1 MRAPRSRPAPSSERA
16 SRAPSPEPEEAAGGP
31 EPRAL
36 VGETPAAK
44 DFFAGQY
51 AKVAAETFDAASMEI
66 REEDVAFAVGA
77 LSFLGRVD
85 DAVTCYEGFRLRAG
99 PRDPRTVA
107 ASRFF
112 LGVAFGRAGDFA
124 RAHEHFVA
132 GARARLRA
140 PDPWVSAFVSQG
152 LACHRYFTGKYRA
165 AARHALRAL
174 RAAHV
179 ARFPYAQMLSTDL
192 RGHALV
198 QIGQFQAGTALL
210 EQAKSYA
217 ERLGFGMN
225 AHAVECS
232 LVIYQAKF
240 RAGPDALRDLE
251 SLLARRAHDSYSMR
265 ALLTEAAIQYAL
277 RGRGAEAAQA
287 LERVDRDALRMDAR
301 RAKVTSL
308 IARLHVTRWGRG
320 ARACAALL
328 DDAAALLDESD
339 VAFRAELL
347 AFEAYVGHALGD
359 AARYAEAISELRRL
373 ARRSEHHEARA
384 ALEQFEGDRVRAF
397 AEDELTPLLRAAVRR
412 DEREL
417 PRLLA
422 LGFLGPVPELLGLT
436 PARRVVLLPH
446 ENAILVQDQGD
457 LWLRPSPPRW
467 APPLLRLLAGGGA
480 SKEAIVAG
488 LWGLRRYSPER
499 HDPLVRTTIHRL
511 RSFLDPRGEWV
522 TVTPNGYGLA
532 VPVHAVGAD
541 LTGPLDAPLLEED
554 SLEDPPPRPAAPRA
568 PSRAAAAPQPAL
580 DPGTVDARLYTRL
593 RERGTASVPELIRA
607 LALSESTV
615 LRSLRRLVAAGKA
628 ARTGAARAT
637 RYEPR

>member
-1 MRAPRSRPAPSSERA
+1 MSGPA
-16 SRAPSPEPEEAAGGP
+16 
-31 EPRAL
+31 PRAL
-36 VGETPAAK
+36 VGDTPAAK

-51 AKVAAETFDAASMEI
+51 AKVAADTFDAASMEL

-77 LSFLGRVD
+77 LAFLGRVD
-85 DAVTCYEGFRLRAG
+85 DAVTCYEGFRRRAG

-112 LGVAFGRAGDFA
+112 LGVAFGRAGDFP

-132 GARARLRA
+132 GARARLRT

-192 RGHALV
+192 RGHALL

-240 RAGPDALRDLE
+240 KAGPDALRDLE

-308 IARLHVTRWGRG
+308 IARLHVTRWSKG
-320 ARACAALL
+320 ARACADLL
-328 DDAAALLDESD
+328 DDAAALIDESD
-339 VAFRAELL
+339 VAFRTELL

-359 AARYAEAISELRRL
+359 AGRYSAAASQLRRL
-373 ARRSEHHEARA
+373 ARRTEHHEARA
-384 ALEQFEGDRVRAF
+384 ALEQFEGDRAGAF

-436 PARRVVLLPH
+436 PGRRVVLLPH

-480 SKEAIVAG
+480 SKEASGGGVSKETSGGGASKEALVAG
-488 LWGLRRYSPER
+488 LWGLRRYFPER

-511 RSFLDPRGEWV
+511 RTFLDPRGEWV

-541 LTGPLDAPLLEED
+541 ATGPLEAPLLEED
-554 SLEDPPPRPAAPRA
+554 PPEDPPPRAAAPRA
-568 PSRAAAAPQPAL
+568 SSGAAAAPELTLEA
-580 DPGTVDARLYTRL
+580 GTVDARLYTLL
-593 RERGTASVPELIRA
+593 RQRGTASVPELIRA
-607 LALSESTV
+607 LDMSESTL
-615 LRSLRRLVAAGKA
+615 LRSLRRLVSAGKA